1 MADVTVTAAEVL
13 PTATTEFATGT
24 AGETITAGEP
34 LYKKSADSDA
44 LWKCDADTSAESDCV
59 GIALCSGGDGQQL
72 VYATG
77 GSIDPGF
84 TAVVGEA
91 YAVSATVGRIAPV
104 SDITTTDD
112 FVTFLGIATTAAN
125 LKLSIFAGLTAR
137 G

>member
-13 PTATTEFATGT
+13 PTSTTEYATGE

-34 LYKKSADSDA
+34 LYKKSGDGNA

-59 GIALCSGGDGQQL
+59 GVSMCGGANGQQI
-72 VYATG
+72 VYAVAGT
-77 GSIDPGF
+77 IDPGF

-104 SDITTTDD
+104 SDITTSGD
-112 FVTFLGIATTAAN
+112 FITFLGIATSASA
-125 LKLSIFAGLTAR
+125 LKLSIFAGKTAR